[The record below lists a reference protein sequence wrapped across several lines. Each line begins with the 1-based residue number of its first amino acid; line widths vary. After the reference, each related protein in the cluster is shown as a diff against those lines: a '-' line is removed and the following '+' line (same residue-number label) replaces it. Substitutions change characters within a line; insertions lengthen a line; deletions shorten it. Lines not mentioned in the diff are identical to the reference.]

1 MVEVSLLI
9 GVVHCAVVS
18 NKWADAT
25 LGRVAWMGTGVHVVY
40 LAPQAPRTHLEYYCK
55 ANHRLLCTGAVS
67 YKLTCFQCPV
77 QSTKH
82 IFQIHSTVAEC
93 GIESRNLKAIHAART
108 NSQVTSKS
116 CVLLPFNEGWEI
128 WRCKVGAIQ
137 RPIRPRSD
145 ASTVSPSRT
154 RGFISNAIYHFK
166 PTASLAMSARTQ
178 SPYMLTML

>member
-1 MVEVSLLI
+1 MDGNGCSRGVS
-9 GVVHCAVVS
+9 S
-18 NKWADAT
+18 AT
-25 LGRVAWMGTGVHVVY
+25 SLMMRRNR
-40 LAPQAPRTHLEYYCK
+40 LFSAPRTHLEYYYK
-55 ANHRLLCTGAVS
+55 ANHRLLRTDVVS
-67 YKLTCFQCPV
+67 CKLTCLQCPV
-77 QSTKH
+77 RSAKH
-82 IFQIHSTVAEC
+82 LLQVDSTVTEC
-93 GIESRNLKAIHAART
+93 GTESRKLKVIHTVCTNL
-108 NSQVTSKS
+108 QVTTKS

>member
-1 MVEVSLLI
+1 VDGNGCSRGVS
-9 GVVHCAVVS
+9 S
-18 NKWADAT
+18 AT
-25 LGRVAWMGTGVHVVY
+25 SLMMRRNR
-40 LAPQAPRTHLEYYCK
+40 LFSAPRTHLEYYYK
-55 ANHRLLCTGAVS
+55 ANHRLLRTDVVS
-67 YKLTCFQCPV
+67 CKLTCLQCPV
-77 QSTKH
+77 RSAKH
-82 IFQIHSTVAEC
+82 LLQVDSTVAEC
-93 GIESRNLKAIHAART
+93 GTESRKLKNSHISRT
-108 NSQVTSKS
+108 KLQVTSKS

-166 PTASLAMSARTQ
+166 PTASLAMSARIQ

>member
-1 MVEVSLLI
+1 VDGNGCSRGVS
-9 GVVHCAVVS
+9 S
-18 NKWADAT
+18 AT
-25 LGRVAWMGTGVHVVY
+25 SLVMGRNR
-40 LAPQAPRTHLEYYCK
+40 LFSAPRTHPEYYCK
-55 ANHRLLCTGAVS
+55 ANHRLLCTGAVR

-93 GIESRNLKAIHAART
+93 GIESRKLKAIHAART

-178 SPYMLTML
+178 FPYMLTML